1 MKTLKLGPSD
11 LSVGRIGYGCWRLSQ
26 STPKQAQEKIETALS
41 VGMTLIDTADIY
53 GFNEP
58 ANFTDQEN
66 GFGEAEAVIGEMFK
80 SSPALRDEMVL
91 VTKGGIIPPR
101 PYDCSFDYLTGA
113 LERSLKR
120 LNTDRVDLFLIHRP
134 DLSTSFA
141 QAGRALD
148 GLVQSG
154 KTRYVGISNFTAPQA
169 SALQASM
176 ESPLIVHQN
185 EFSALCQDP
194 ITDGIFDQCQARNMT
209 MMAWSPL
216 ARGALATGQNN
227 EKFDKNMFA
236 RVSDVLKGLAK
247 TYDTTPAN
255 IALAFTL
262 RHPASVL
269 PIIGTQT
276 LSRIKDSAKADSINL
291 TAREFYDV
299 IEAYRGVGMP

>member
-1 MKTLKLGPSD
+1 MKTLKLGTSD

-41 VGMTLIDTADIY
+41 VGMNLIDTADIY
-53 GFNEP
+53 GFSEP
-58 ANFTDQEN
+58 SKYTDQDN
-66 GFGEAEAVIGEMFK
+66 GFGEAEAVMGEMLK
-80 SSPALRDEMVL
+80 AAPALRDQMVL

-101 PYDCSFDYLTGA
+101 PYDSTYDYLTGA
-113 LERSLKR
+113 LERSLTR
-120 LNTDRVDLFLIHRP
+120 LNTDHVDLFLIHRP
-134 DLSTSFA
+134 DISTSFEE
-141 QAGRALD
+141 AGRALD
-148 GLVQSG
+148 SFIESG
-154 KTRYVGISNFTAPQA
+154 KTRYVGVSNFTDAQA
-169 SALQASM
+169 SALQAHM
-176 ESPLIVHQN
+176 DNPLIVHQN

-194 ITDGIFDQCQARNMT
+194 ITDGIFDQCQARDMT

-216 ARGALATGQNN
+216 ARGALATGTNN
-227 EKFDKNMFA
+227 EKFDTAMFK
-236 RVSDVLKGLAK
+236 RVTAVMTRLAQ
-247 TYDTTPAN
+247 TYDTTAAN

-276 LSRIKDSAKADSINL
+276 LSRIKDSAKADSIDL